1 MKQHLRSLCLLSF
14 ALTCSL
20 FSCDKSDPA
29 ATVQLKVALQATYDG
44 KPLSDA
50 NSYALGTSQLRFSRF
65 NTYLSDIT
73 LANSDVEVIMSEI
86 EWAQFLPKTSN
97 LDSAGRVVFTFEVPE
112 GKYTSL
118 KMGLGV
124 KPSLNGKRP
133 SDFAVNHPLY
143 QENEYW
149 TGWKS
154 YIFTKV
160 EGKSTVNGVAGNALT
175 HHCGSDEVY
184 TKVEYAQDIEVDGK
198 KGILITMDLKK
209 LMTYD
214 GTPLDLSQINNLATS
229 HDASNLTLGK
239 KIMANFKNAI
249 TVGTN

>member
-1 MKQHLRSLCLLSF
+1 MKQHLRSVLLLSS
-14 ALTCSL
+14 ALTLSL

-29 ATVQLKVALQATYDG
+29 ATVQIKVALQATYDG

-50 NSYALGTSQLRFSRF
+50 DTYTLGTNQLRFSRF
-65 NTYLSDIT
+65 STYLSDIVLVNGSAET
-73 LANSDVEVIMSEI
+73 RLSEI

-97 LDSAGRVVFTFEVPE
+97 LDSAGRVVFTYEAPE
-112 GKYTSL
+112 GQYTGL
-118 KMGLGV
+118 KIGLGV
-124 KPSLNGKRP
+124 KSDLNNKKP

-160 EGKSTVNGVAGNALT
+160 EGKATVNGVAGNSLT
-175 HHCGSDEVY
+175 HHCGSNEVY
-184 TKVEYAQDIEVDGK
+184 TPVEFTQTIDVDGK

-229 HDASNLTLGK
+229 HDASNLVLGK